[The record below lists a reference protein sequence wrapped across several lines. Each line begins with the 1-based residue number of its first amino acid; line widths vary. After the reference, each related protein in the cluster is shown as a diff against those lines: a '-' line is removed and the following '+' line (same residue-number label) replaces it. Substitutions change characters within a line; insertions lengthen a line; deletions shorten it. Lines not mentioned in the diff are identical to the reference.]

1 MGSRDEDTPCSLWPL
16 GSLRWSVLHGRD
28 LVPCRMLPH
37 GRLVLLREQLAVCCN
52 TCWLL
57 RWKSG
62 RAGRL
67 LPNRRDPAAAP
78 ERELGE
84 VLRQRAK
91 RGGEPQAGLG
101 ILGSKALKG
110 Q

>member
-1 MGSRDEDTPCSLWPL
+1 MCQ
-16 GSLRWSVLHGRD
+16 
-28 LVPCRMLPH
+28 
-37 GRLVLLREQLAVCCN
+37 VLLREQLAVCCN

-91 RGGEPQAGLG
+91 RGGEPQAGPTG
-101 ILGSKALKG
+101 ERGGGG
-110 Q
+110 QVLPGWDGVPRWLLPVWAGLVLLC